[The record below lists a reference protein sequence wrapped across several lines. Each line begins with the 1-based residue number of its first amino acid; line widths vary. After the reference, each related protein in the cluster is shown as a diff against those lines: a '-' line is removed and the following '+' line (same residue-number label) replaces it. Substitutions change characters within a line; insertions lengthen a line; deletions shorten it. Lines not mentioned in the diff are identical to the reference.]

1 MVFLR
6 HEKIMQ
12 MLPMIN
18 GIFAHIHYEFP
29 DFLTI
34 TDEELDLAFLSLYGL
49 RLCAP
54 VVHVVHTNH
63 EQLIL
68 TDTELQ
74 TLADLIKAMYK
85 HNWDRLADILSIE
98 YDPIHNY
105 QDTYHEELTEG
116 ITGDSTRTP
125 NISVAD
131 SSTATDNTTVTDG
144 GTERRTTN
152 RNDTDNRNDFTR
164 EEYSDAVVHKKFGFN
179 SPENEPVGDSVDESQ
194 SVRTNELTVEDTKEG
209 TEQTVINGGLTRA
222 TQGTKGVNG
231 TKRTTGNET
240 EEHSSD
246 RERVRDFTHLGNIG
260 NLTTQQLLTQEI
272 ELWRWNFIQHVLN
285 DVKDFLTLPVYD

>member
-1 MVFLR
+1 MFLR

-12 MLPMIN
+12 MLPMNN

-29 DFLTI
+29 EFLSI
-34 TDEELDLAFLSLYGL
+34 TDAQMDLAFLSLYGL
-49 RLCAP
+49 KICAP
-54 VVHVVHTNH
+54 VVHVVHQDDEDLVLTNA
-63 EQLIL
+63 
-68 TDTELQ
+68 ELQ

-105 QDTYHEELTEG
+105 QDIYHEELTEG
-116 ITGDSTRTP
+116 IEGDSTRTP
-125 NISVAD
+125 NISIAD
-131 SSTATDNTTVTDG
+131 SNTITDNATVTDG
-144 GTERRTTN
+144 GTETRRTT

-164 EEYSDAVVHKKFGFN
+164 EEYSDADIHKRYGFN

-194 SVRTNELTVEDTKEG
+194 SVRTNELTVEDTKAG
-209 TEQTVINGGLTRA
+209 TEQTTINGGLSRT

-246 RERVRDFTHLGNIG
+246 RERVRDSSHLGNIG

-272 ELWRWNFIQHVLN
+272 ELWRWNFIQQVLN

>member
-1 MVFLR
+1 MFLR

-12 MLPMIN
+12 MLPMNN

-29 DFLTI
+29 EFLSI
-34 TDEELDLAFLSLYGL
+34 TDAQMDLAFLSLYGL
-49 RLCAP
+49 KICAP
-54 VVHVVHTNH
+54 VVHVVHQDDEDLVLTNA
-63 EQLIL
+63 
-68 TDTELQ
+68 ELQ

-105 QDTYHEELTEG
+105 QDIYHEELTEG
-116 ITGDSTRTP
+116 IDGESTRTP

-131 SSTATDNTTVTDG
+131 SNTITDNTSVTDG
-144 GTERRTTN
+144 GTETRNKNITN
-152 RNDTDNRNDFTR
+152 HNTRTDNLSEHTQTTGEDNL
-164 EEYSDAVVHKKFGFN
+164 FGFN
-179 SPENEPVGDSVDESQ
+179 SEEAVGANTNASNITRTNTGTVGDS
-194 SVRTNELTVEDTKEG
+194 G
-209 TEQTVINGGLTRA
+209 GGAEQTTINGGLSRT

-246 RERVRDFTHLGNIG
+246 RERVRDSSHLGNIG

-272 ELWRWNFIQHVLN
+272 ELWRWNFIQQVLN